1 MTLFEILLSV
11 SAVGLSGG
19 VIAYTLHVVRKTPE
33 FERPSDLQIRRMIET
48 APRGKFDNALAR

>member
-11 SAVGLSGG
+11 SAVCLSGG
-19 VIAYTLHVVRKTPE
+19 VITYTLYVVCKTPG
-33 FERPSDLQIRRMIET
+33 FERPDDAQIKRMIDS